1 MNETTAAIR
10 DIQAVA
16 QDLYTLAQLQTE
28 LCKKE
33 FQDKQRFFVLP
44 SMMLAMGSI
53 LTLSSIPIGLVAM
66 AIYLVELAD
75 LSHGMA
81 FLVSTVVGLSLG
93 GLLVASGA
101 VLMGRRIR
109 SIESLGE
116 LRRTLHW
123 MMAIIR
129 KRRFKTSLHA

>member
-16 QDLYTLAQLQTE
+16 QDLYTLAQLKTE

-33 FQDKQRFFVLP
+33 FQDKQTILRLTIHDARHGEHSHAQLDP
-44 SMMLAMGSI
+44 DRIGGDGHLLGRACGS
-53 LTLSSIPIGLVAM
+53 VAR
-66 AIYLVELAD
+66 
-75 LSHGMA
+75 MA

-101 VLMGRRIR
+101 VLMGGESGR
-109 SIESLGE
+109 SN
-116 LRRTLHW
+116 R
-123 MMAIIR
+123 
-129 KRRFKTSLHA
+129 